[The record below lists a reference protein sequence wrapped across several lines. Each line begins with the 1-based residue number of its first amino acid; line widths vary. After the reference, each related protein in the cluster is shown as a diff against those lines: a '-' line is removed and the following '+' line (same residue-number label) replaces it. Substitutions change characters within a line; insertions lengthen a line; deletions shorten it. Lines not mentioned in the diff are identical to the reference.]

1 MMREMTMETGIW
13 AAVAV
18 ALVVLAKTLWDVY
31 QSKQADTQDRIDP
44 ALADECAIVDGVPV
58 VPRAERRHL
67 PKVST
72 EPTLA
77 AADAEYAFAANEE
90 LETGKFVVEAQ
101 TATAAN
107 VVSLSTPKA
116 EKIEKAE
123 IIAEEDNIQLD
134 DDFIDAVAMSASQS
148 KVVEAQ
154 DYIIV
159 YVTSG
164 RVPFDGERLLK
175 SVSTFG
181 LRFGE
186 MGMFH
191 RHEHPNGHGQVL
203 FSMAR
208 VDEVGAFDLESM
220 GSEFISAVTL
230 FLALPNQQP
239 YLAYDM
245 MIDTAKRLA
254 HEFCGQVLDQNQNPL
269 NRQLIEH
276 YREQVVEF
284 TRHNLMSK
292 AV

>member
-1 MMREMTMETGIW
+1 METMIW
-13 AAVAV
+13 GAVAV
-18 ALVVLAKTLWDVY
+18 ALIVLAKVLRDMY
-31 QSKQADTQDRIDP
+31 QAKQQDSSELAADDY
-44 ALADECAIVDGVPV
+44 ASVNGMPV
-58 VPRAERRHL
+58 VPRAQRRHL
-67 PKVST
+67 PQVAV
-72 EPTLA
+72 EPSFSA
-77 AADAEYAFAANEE
+77 NDASEHFAANEE
-90 LETGKFVVEAQ
+90 METVRFTAQ
-101 TATAAN
+101 AIEEPVTTSN
-107 VVSLSTPKA
+107 VVNISASK
-116 EKIEKAE
+116 
-123 IIAEEDNIQLD
+123 EDKVDIVADETISVD
-134 DDFIDAVAMSASQS
+134 DDFVDTLAMSASQS

-175 SVSTFG
+175 SVSNYG

-208 VDEVGAFDLESM
+208 VDEVGAFDLEAM
-220 GSEFISAVTL
+220 GAEFITAVTL
-230 FLALPNQQP
+230 FMALPNQQP

-284 TRHNLMSK
+284 TRHKLMSK

>member
-1 MMREMTMETGIW
+1 MEIVIW
-13 AAVAV
+13 VAVAV
-18 ALVVLAKTLWDVY
+18 AIAVLVQQVWLMSRKNQGQERVEPAIGDE
-31 QSKQADTQDRIDP
+31 QS
-44 ALADECAIVDGVPV
+44 VGGVPI
-58 VPRAERRHL
+58 VPRSQRW
-67 PKVST
+67 
-72 EPTLA
+72 TLA
-77 AADAEYAFAANEE
+77 QVSSVEPMMVAHDLEQPFAANEE
-90 LETGKFVVEAQ
+90 LDTIKMVAMPVVEK
-101 TATAAN
+101 TTN
-107 VVSLSTPKA
+107 VVALPVHKA
-116 EKIEKAE
+116 EPVVAVS
-123 IIAEEDNIQLD
+123 ADDDSIQLD
-134 DDFIDAVAMSASQS
+134 DDYIDTIAMSVSQS

-154 DYIIV
+154 DYV
-159 YVTSG
+159 VLYLTAG

-175 SVSTFG
+175 AVSGYG

-208 VDEVGAFDLESM
+208 VDDVGAFDLEGM

-230 FLALPNQQP
+230 FMALPNQQP

-284 TRHNLMSK
+284 TRRHLMSV

>member
-1 MMREMTMETGIW
+1 METGIW
-13 AAVAV
+13 VAVAV

-31 QSKQADTQDRIDP
+31 QSRSKSAEQRVEP
-44 ALADECAIVDGVPV
+44 ALAEDCTIIDGMPV
-58 VPRAERRHL
+58 VARADRRHL
-67 PKVST
+67 PKVSV
-72 EPTLA
+72 EPALPESMTQG
-77 AADAEYAFAANEE
+77 FAANEE
-90 LETGKFVVEAQ
+90 LETTRFFVEPQPAP
-101 TATAAN
+101 AAN
-107 VVSLSTPKA
+107 VVTLAPAKT
-116 EKIEKAE
+116 EKAE
-123 IIAEEDNIQLD
+123 PVFTVAEEEAIQLD

-175 SVSTFG
+175 SVSNFG

-208 VDEVGAFDLESM
+208 VDDVGAFDLEAM

>member
-1 MMREMTMETGIW
+1 MEMGIW

-18 ALVVLAKTLWDVY
+18 AFAVLVKVLWDIY
-31 QSKQADTQDRIDP
+31 QNNQAEASERVEP
-44 ALADECAIVDGVPV
+44 ALVEGVDIIDGIPV
-58 VPRAERRHL
+58 VPRSQRRHL
-67 PKVST
+67 PKVEAI
-72 EPTLA
+72 EPVLKAHDLA
-77 AADAEYAFAANEE
+77 QPFVANEE
-90 LETGKFVVEAQ
+90 LETVKLMVKPVAQTTTNVVQLAERKTTKAAVVEEE
-101 TATAAN
+101 
-107 VVSLSTPKA
+107 VSLF
-116 EKIEKAE
+116 
-123 IIAEEDNIQLD
+123 D
-134 DDFIDAVAMSASQS
+134 DEFIDTVAMSSSQS

-154 DYIIV
+154 DYIVI
-159 YVTSG
+159 YVTAG

-175 SVSTFG
+175 YVSNYG

-208 VDEVGAFDLESM
+208 VDDVGAFDLEAM

-230 FLALPNQQP
+230 FMALPNHHP
-239 YLAYDM
+239 YVAYDT

-284 TRHNLMSK
+284 TRHHLMSK
-292 AV
+292 AI